1 MRPRGRKSL
10 GDLEDELADR
20 LAARE
25 RLVGFSEAV
34 GAEWIRLGDEQL
46 RVMGKERGRENP
58 VRVVGNFSSE
68 REGTYLDHSGVD
80 KVKELLGVLLPLFG
94 RGDGVVETSARNK

>member
-20 LAARE
+20 LAARK
-25 RLVGFSEAV
+25 RLMGFSEAV
-34 GAEWIRLGDEQL
+34 GAEGVRLGDEQL

-58 VRVVGNFSSE
+58 VRVGGNFTC
-68 REGTYLDHSGVD
+68 EGRDV
-80 KVKELLGVLLPLFG
+80 P
-94 RGDGVVETSARNK
+94 